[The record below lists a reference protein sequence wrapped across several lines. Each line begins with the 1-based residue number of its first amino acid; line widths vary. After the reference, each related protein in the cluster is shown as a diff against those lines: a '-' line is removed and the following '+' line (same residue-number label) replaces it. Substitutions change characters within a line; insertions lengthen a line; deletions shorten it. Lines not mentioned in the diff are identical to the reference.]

1 MKNKLTAALLAL
13 FFGVF
18 GLHRYYLGKKFQGI
32 LHTILFFIA
41 LLITTNGH
49 GDVAEMAMALPAIL
63 GFMDAVLLFAM
74 PRQEFDEKYNAKY
87 LEFEPIN
94 VEPRESLFDYFKSV
108 GINKYRE
115 MDFAGAANSFLKS
128 IEKFGDSPQV
138 HFNLACCYSM
148 LHDAEM
154 TYFHL
159 EKAVANGLENVSK
172 IHEHNALEFIRLD
185 DKFKFF
191 VENNYK
197 LQKDTITVENIEKE
211 EKVVEEEKLDLY
223 GSLLKL
229 GDLKEKGIINE
240 EEFNLQKKKILDTL

>member
-1 MKNKLTAALLAL
+1 MKNKLTAAFLAL
-13 FFGVF
+13 CFGIF

-49 GDVAEMAMALPAIL
+49 GDVAELAMALPAIL

-74 PRQEFDEKYNAKY
+74 PKQEFDEKYNTKY
-87 LEFEPIN
+87 LTFEAIHE
-94 VEPRESLFDYFKSV
+94 EPEESLFDYFKSV

-115 MDFAGAANSFLKS
+115 LDFAGAANSFIKS

-148 LHDAEM
+148 LKDERM

-159 EKAVANGLENVSK
+159 EKAVTNGLEDVNK
-172 IHEHNALEFIRLD
+172 IHEHHALAFIRSD
-185 DKFKFF
+185 NKFKLF

-197 LQKDTITVENIEKE
+197 IQQETAPIEHEEKE
-211 EKVVEEEKLDLY
+211 KEEEKLDLY

-240 EEFNLQKKKILDTL
+240 EEFNQQKKKILDTL